1 MSEKRKFVASS
12 ELFSNFEC
20 EISLFTVSSIE
31 DIMKQFKQS
40 MMDIFVNHNF
50 LSLQKRL
57 EETEFHIHE
66 KTIED
71 ILTSETD
78 EIFFVCDHNKFV

>member
-20 EISLFTVSSIE
+20 EISLFTVLNID
-31 DIMKQFKQS
+31 DILKQFKQS
-40 MMDIFVNHNF
+40 MMDIFIEHNF
-50 LSLQKRL
+50 CSLQKKL
-57 EETEFHIHE
+57 EQTEFHIHG

-71 ILTSETD
+71 ILTSDKE
-78 EIFFVCDHNKFV
+78 EIFFICDHT